1 MKIILMA
8 LIAGLGA
15 TVAHG
20 AAPKDKSAAMA
31 KEIWENNCQL
41 CHGGTGAPPPEAK
54 KLGVADLSL
63 PKWQASRTDDQI
75 RKIIMDGKPD
85 TLMQPFKDELAPDEI
100 EALVKY
106 VRKLGGKPTKKTN

>member
-1 MKIILMA
+1 MKIILLA
-8 LIAGLGA
+8 LVAGLGA

-20 AAPKDKSAAMA
+20 AAAKDPSTAMV

-41 CHGGTGAPPPEAK
+41 CHGDRGAPPPEAR

-75 RKIIMDGKPD
+75 RKIILNGKPD
-85 TLMQPFKDELAPDEI
+85 TLMQPFKDELAPEEI

-106 VRKLGGKPTKKTN
+106 VRKLGSKPTKKTN